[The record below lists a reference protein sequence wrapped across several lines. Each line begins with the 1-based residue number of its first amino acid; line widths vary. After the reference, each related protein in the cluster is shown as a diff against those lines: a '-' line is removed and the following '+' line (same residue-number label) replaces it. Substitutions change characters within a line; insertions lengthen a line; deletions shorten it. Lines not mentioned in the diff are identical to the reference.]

1 MFFYKTPMIGQN
13 PIELKPQ
20 LDYLENGI
28 DICCGLTNYFN
39 SKGKYILVQ
48 VRQRI

>member
-1 MFFYKTPMIGQN
+1 MIGQN
-13 PIELKPQ
+13 PIEIKTQ

-28 DICCGLTNYFN
+28 DICCGLTNYFFN
-39 SKGKYILVQ
+39 SKSIFLVQ